1 MGRELQS
8 TEHGQTNAQGTV
20 GQRHGTTVG
29 AVSLTV
35 HRRGWGLLK

>member
-1 MGRELQS
+1 MGRELQG
-8 TEHGQTNAQGTV
+8 TEHGQTNAEGAV

-35 HRRGWGLLK
+35 GRRGWGLLK